1 MMKRSLLL
9 VGVIGLAAFTAACG
23 GSAERKKPSTTTTT
37 VTSATTTTT
46 GASRSAAC
54 QANPDPANSTQVV
67 VNQPAAND
75 LVTSPLAVS
84 GSINAFEATFEIA
97 IKDASGND
105 IATATGQS
113 AQGQT
118 LAAFSESV
126 PFTVSAPTPACLWV
140 FQFSAQDGSPSMV
153 LQVEITL
160 NP

>member
-1 MMKRSLLL
+1 MMKRSMLL
-9 VGVIGLAAFTAACG
+9 VGVIGLAALTAACG
-23 GSAERKKPSTTTTT
+23 GSAEKKKPSTTTTT
-37 VTSATTTTT
+37 VANATTTT

-54 QANPDPANSTQVV
+54 QANPDPANSTQVL
-67 VNQPAAND
+67 VNQPAANNQ
-75 LVTSPLAVS
+75 VTSPLAVS

-97 IKDASGND
+97 IKDASGTD